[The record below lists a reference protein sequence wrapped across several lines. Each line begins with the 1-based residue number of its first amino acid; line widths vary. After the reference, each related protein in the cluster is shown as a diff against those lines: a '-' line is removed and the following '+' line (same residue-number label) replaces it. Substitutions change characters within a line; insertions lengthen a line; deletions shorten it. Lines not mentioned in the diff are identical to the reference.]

1 MRSFILI
8 CNDLGI
14 DEIEYSAI
22 SNIIVHGISI
32 QEWSDLK
39 LSEFTKKKSELT
51 EKENRL
57 LIDYLKR
64 CEEILRL

>member
-14 DEIEYSAI
+14 DEIEYTAI
-22 SNIIVHGISI
+22 SNLIVHGISI
-32 QEWSDLK
+32 QEWSDLE

-51 EKENRL
+51 QKENRL

>member
-14 DEIEYSAI
+14 EEIEYSTI
-22 SNIIVHGISI
+22 LKIIVHGISI

-39 LSEFTKKKSELT
+39 LIEFMKKKSELT